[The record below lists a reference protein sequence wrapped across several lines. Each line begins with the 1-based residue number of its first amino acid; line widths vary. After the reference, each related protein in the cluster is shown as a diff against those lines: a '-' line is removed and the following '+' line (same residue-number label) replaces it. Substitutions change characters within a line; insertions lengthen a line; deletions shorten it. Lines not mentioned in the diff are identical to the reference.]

1 MDKFLE
7 FVKKEAVRQT
17 GRNFFLDSGEGRE
30 MPNPPPELETDVED
44 LSGWLLTDEQ
54 LEEVRQNHIGRLDM
68 FERDDFPCAFA
79 EWGEDNGKLV
89 ITFMETTKDGLIPFN
104 R

>member
-7 FVKKEAVRQT
+7 FVKKEAIRQT

-44 LSGWLLTDEQ
+44 LSGWLLTDGQ
-54 LEEVRQNHIGRLDM
+54 MEEVRQSNIGHLAM
-68 FERDDFPCAFA
+68 FERDDFPFVFA
-79 EWGEDNGKLV
+79 EWSENNGKLV
-89 ITFMETTKDGLIPFN
+89 ITFMKSTENGLVPFN
-104 R
+104 